1 MRETV
6 DSPAPLDFAEFANSR
21 SQGLVPWTGPP
32 DEFPGLP
39 RISLDFT
46 VFGGKVQKNQVSSK
60 IRAPGV
66 MKSSPD

>member
-46 VFGGKVQKNQVSSK
+46 DFGGEKCRK
-60 IRAPGV
+60 IEFQA
-66 MKSSPD
+66 KSARQG